1 MPRKLMILAAAMVS
15 VSVLTLGVTMAQDED
30 SPLHKVMEQVNAKSL
45 AITKGVRTAVAF
57 KKAQKDVAAAAEE
70 LTRLAKEAKGL
81 GQDHIKKAKEVPN
94 AAGKWNELMDSF
106 ASASDNLAK
115 VAAKDSTTQVQA
127 KSAHTALKKVCTDCH
142 TVFRIE
148 EE

>member
-1 MPRKLMILAAAMVS
+1 MILAAVMVS
-15 VSVLTLGVTMAQDED
+15 ASLLTIGISMADDEE

-57 KKAQKDVAAAAEE
+57 KKAQKDVAAAAED
-70 LTRLAKEAKGL
+70 LVKLAKQAKGL
-81 GQDHIKKAKEVPN
+81 GQDHVKKAKDVPN
-94 AAGKWNELMDSF
+94 AAGKWNELMDAF
-106 ASASDNLAK
+106 ANSAEHLAQ
-115 VAAKDSTTQVQA
+115 VAAKPSTKQEEA
-127 KSAHTALKKVCTDCH
+127 KSSHTAVKKVCTDCH

>member
-1 MPRKLMILAAAMVS
+1 MILAAVMVS
-15 VSVLTLGVTMAQDED
+15 ASLLTIGISMADDEE

-57 KKAQKDVAAAAEE
+57 KKAQKDVAAAAED
-70 LTRLAKEAKGL
+70 LVKLAKQAKGL
-81 GQDHIKKAKEVPN
+81 GQDHIKKAKDVPN
-94 AAGKWNELMDSF
+94 AAGKWNELMDAF
-106 ASASDNLAK
+106 ASSADHLAQ
-115 VAAKDSTTQVQA
+115 VAAKPSTQQADA
-127 KSAHTALKKVCTDCH
+127 KSAHTAVKKVCTDCH

>member
-1 MPRKLMILAAAMVS
+1 MPRKWMMITALMAS
-15 VSVLTLGVTMAQDED
+15 VSVLTIGVSMADDED

-57 KKAQKDVAAAAEE
+57 KKAQKDVAAAAED
-70 LTRLAKEAKGL
+70 LIKLAKQAKEL

-94 AAGKWNELMDSF
+94 AGAKWNELMDSF
-106 ASASDNLAK
+106 ASSSQHLAK
-115 VAAKDSTTQVQA
+115 VVGSPSAKQEEA

>member
-1 MPRKLMILAAAMVS
+1 MPRKWMILAAVMVS
-15 VSVLTLGVTMAQDED
+15 VSVLIVGVSMAQDED

-57 KKAQKDVAAAAEE
+57 KKAQADVAVAAEE
-70 LTRLAKEAKGL
+70 LHKLAKQAKGL
-81 GQDHIKKAKEVPN
+81 GADHIKKAKDVPD
-94 AAGKWNELMDSF
+94 AAAKWNELMDSF
-106 ASASDNLAK
+106 ASSSDNLAK
-115 VAAKDSTTQVQA
+115 VAAKPSTTQVEA